1 MLYYDRNDISKGI
14 DIAKSNNIKECM
26 IWHYWFLNHGF
37 NFQDFVCNG
46 CHYLAMLSVNIS
58 DIAIITIK
66 DVYDGCVNY
75 NITKSEVINL
85 LKNCVQDRGYL

>member
-1 MLYYDRNDISKGI
+1 
-14 DIAKSNNIKECM
+14 
-26 IWHYWFLNHGF
+26 
-37 NFQDFVCNG
+37 
-46 CHYLAMLSVNIS
+46 MLSVNIS

-66 DVYDGCVNY
+66 DVYDRCVNY